1 MIQTH
6 TPVDVICVCS
16 ACGKMRP
23 LRFQVEDA
31 AHQMVRVNI
40 EEVVSIK
47 SVTHVGAEALI
58 YLCRAQVQGIQ
69 RLFELKYSVR
79 SQTWSLFQQIF

>member
-23 LRFQVEDA
+23 LRFQVEDDT
-31 AHQMVRVNI
+31 HQMTRVNI
-40 EEVVSIK
+40 EEVVSVRAI
-47 SVTHVGAEALI
+47 SHVGAEAFI
-58 YLCRAQVQGIQ
+58 YLCRAQVRGTQ